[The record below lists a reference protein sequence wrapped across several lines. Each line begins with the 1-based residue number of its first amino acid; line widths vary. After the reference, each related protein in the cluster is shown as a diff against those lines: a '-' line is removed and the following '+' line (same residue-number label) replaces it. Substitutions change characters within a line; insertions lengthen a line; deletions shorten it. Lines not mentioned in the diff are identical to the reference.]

1 MNEDNIKVMKNTGI
15 VICLNA
21 KPQVILKRISS
32 STHRPLLNVANP
44 KEKIELLLKLRS
56 PYYALAD
63 KSIDTS
69 RLSVKEVVGKIS
81 AILSKRKK

>member
-1 MNEDNIKVMKNTGI
+1 
-15 VICLNA
+15 
-21 KPQVILKRISS
+21 
-32 STHRPLLNVANP
+32 VANP